1 MNELERCQRADQFGM
16 EMFEHLSQMID
27 YGYERPALKAASD
40 LIWNMVTSVYD
51 RGDEVYKDKAYRTI
65 AAKHLEDLQYHAD
78 LGDDINDET
87 YSPSDKRHWAAAIY
101 CKAEALMRGPDDE

>member
-1 MNELERCQRADQFGM
+1 MNELERCQRADKLGM

-40 LIWNMVTSVYD
+40 LIWHMVTSVYD

-78 LGDDINDET
+78 LRYDINEKT
-87 YSPSDKRHWAAAIY
+87 YSPSDKRYWAAAIS

>member
-1 MNELERCQRADQFGM
+1 MNELERCQRADKFGM

-51 RGDEVYKDKAYRTI
+51 RGDEVYKDKAYLMI
-65 AAKHLEDLQYHAD
+65 ARKQLDDLQYHAD
-78 LGDDINDET
+78 LGDDINDEI
-87 YSPSDKRHWAAAIY
+87 YWPSDKRHWAAAIY